1 MAQEKTSYPK
11 SIYFKLPNY
20 GIIRAGNTYIGS
32 ENTFNY
38 RFKLDKDA
46 DKIHL
51 WVWYG
56 MKSFELSETVSEH
69 EAENSEKGM
78 SDLAAAVDE
87 DYDVYKAKLKAG
99 EIKGRRTYED
109 RENSGPVLSDY
120 ELFGEDDGGE
130 DGNKSGEE

>member
-1 MAQEKTSYPK
+1 MPQKKDSYPK
-11 SIYFKLPNY
+11 SIYFNLPNY
-20 GIIRAGNTYIGS
+20 RIIGVGNIYTGS

-56 MKSFELSETVSEH
+56 MKCFELAEIAAEH

-78 SDLAAAVDE
+78 SDLASVLDE
-87 DYDVYKAKLKAG
+87 EYDKYKAKLSAG
-99 EIKGRRTYED
+99 EVKGRPTYED
-109 RENSGPVLSDY
+109 RSDTGPVISDY
-120 ELFGEDDGGE
+120 ELFGEDDE
-130 DGNKSGEE
+130 SNSDGDQKI